1 MKVPNGSR
9 EDRVVLGVQISI
21 LICFYLFTAG
31 VFAFLWHAVYRS
43 VADNDHPVHAVVLA
57 SVITFA
63 FLILASVMTMIFS
76 VIIREG
82 RKKFPAS
89 GGSAN
94 ETEIQ

>member
-1 MKVPNGSR
+1 MKVPNGSI

-63 FLILASVMTMIFS
+63 FLILTSVVTMVFTA
-76 VIIREG
+76 IIKEG
-82 RKKFPAS
+82 RKKTLEN
-89 GGSAN
+89 GD
-94 ETEIQ
+94 